1 MKRLIQI
8 VACWLF
14 VSVAHAFAPEAGLW
28 VVDAENNGQAG
39 RGFQVDVQASTLVLT
54 FYGYN
59 GDGSAQWYLAAG
71 PLNNNS
77 FSGSL
82 EKYAGG
88 AAFGASQVAAHG
100 TGSAGTVSMHFNDAT
115 HGTITLPGESP
126 KAISRFS
133 FDRPAAANSLNGY
146 YRLERGVVNMKSNGA
161 VYDSQANM
169 TASGTMQINGSSVS
183 QSVNVTINGVPGSA
197 TLSGSFVDLGAYI
210 RVTIGSGASGDF
222 HLITRGDMLITFNA
236 NSSGTEVDYW
246 RRTSADPA
254 VAKAH
259 EESLAG
265 SDQPG
270 GVLLEALSALR

>member
-1 MKRLIQI
+1 MKRLIPI

-14 VSVAHAFAPEAGLW
+14 VSMAHAFTPEAGLW

-39 RGFQVDVQASTLVLT
+39 RGFQVDVQGSTLVLT

-71 PLNNNS
+71 PLNNNG

-88 AAFGASQVAAHG
+88 MAFGAAQVAAHG
-100 TGSAGTVSMHFNDAT
+100 TGSAGSVSMLFSDAT
-115 HGTITLPGESP
+115 HGTITLPGESA
-126 KAISRFS
+126 KAISRFN

-146 YRLERGVVNMKSNGA
+146 YRLERGVVSMKSNGA

-169 TASGTMQINGSSVS
+169 TVSGTMQINGSTVT
-183 QSVNVTINGVPGSA
+183 QSVNVTIGGVPGGA
-197 TLSGSFVDLGAYI
+197 TVSGSFVDFGAYI
-210 RVTIGSGASGDF
+210 RVTTSSGANGDF
-222 HLITRGDMLITFNA
+222 HLITRGDTLITFNA

-259 EESLAG
+259 EESPAACG
-265 SDQPG
+265 QPG
-270 GVLLEALSALR
+270 GALLEALSVAR